1 MPLFYCPD
9 IATRHELPEEEAAHA
24 LRVLRLGVGDGVQM
38 TDGMGHFYEA
48 VITDVTGKRCRV
60 DILSQTSPAPLW
72 RGHLHLAVAPTKNMD
87 RMEWLAEKAT
97 EIGFDELS
105 LLECQH
111 AERRVVKTERL
122 DKILVAAMKQSLKA
136 TKPIL
141 NGMMPFEKFVRQ
153 PIAGQRFIAHCYAEE
168 EIAGQT
174 SSSGHQISGSGH
186 QAAAYGTTSFRLSL
200 LEALNPDEDALVL
213 IGPEGDFSV
222 EEVRLALSLGF
233 QSVSLS
239 ASRLRTETAALVAV
253 HLMNLTHNEV
263 KNVLKK
269 CVSS

>member
-24 LRVLRLGVGDGVQM
+24 LRVLRLGVGDKVQL
-38 TDGMGHFYEA
+38 TDGVGHFYEA
-48 VITDVTGKRCRV
+48 IIADVSGKHCNV
-60 DILSQTSPAPLW
+60 VLLSRTEPAPLW
-72 RGHLHLAVAPTKNMD
+72 QGHPHLAVAPTKNMD

-105 LLECQH
+105 LLDCRYS
-111 AERRVVKTERL
+111 ERRVVKTVRL

-141 NGMMPFEKFVRQ
+141 HPMMPFDKFVRQ
-153 PIAGQRFIAHCYAEE
+153 PFIGQKFIAHCYSDNELAAGAENE
-168 EIAGQT
+168 ADRSL
-174 SSSGHQISGSGH
+174 SSCK
-186 QAAAYGTTSFRLSL
+186 TDFRVSL
-200 LEALNPDEDALVL
+200 HNALNSHEDALVL

-222 EEVRLALSLGF
+222 DEIRLALSLGF

-239 ASRLRTETAALVAV
+239 ASRLRTETAALVAI
-253 HLMNLTHNEV
+253 HLMNLTH
-263 KNVLKK
+263 
-269 CVSS
+269 SI

>member
-24 LRVLRLGVGDGVQM
+24 LRVLRLGVGENVQL
-38 TDGMGHFYEA
+38 TDGKGHFYEA
-48 VITDVTGKRCRV
+48 VISEATGKRCHV
-60 DILSQTSPAPLW
+60 DILSQTTPPPLW

-97 EIGFDELS
+97 EIGFDELT
-105 LLECQH
+105 LLDCRYS
-111 AERRVVKTERL
+111 ERRVVKTERL

-136 TKPIL
+136 TKPVL
-141 NGMMPFEKFVRQ
+141 GEMTPFDRFVRQ
-153 PIAGQRFIAHCYAEE
+153 TFTGQKFIAHCYSEE
-168 EIAGQT
+168 EIV
-174 SSSGHQISGSGH
+174 GSG
-186 QAAAYGTTSFRLSL
+186 QSEEKERYKSSPFRTSLF
-200 LEALNPDEDALVL
+200 EALNPDEDALVL

-222 EEVRLALSLGF
+222 EEVQQALSLGF

-253 HLMNLTHNEV
+253 HLMNLTHII
-263 KNVLKK
+263 
-269 CVSS
+269 